1 MPLAA
6 SAPHAPMNIQVAG
19 RHVDLGEALRT
30 RIADELTAS
39 LGRYFERGGS
49 AEVTVSKDRYAF
61 FVDVVLHLAS
71 GQQLVARGPGG
82 DAHSAFSAALDK
94 IEGRVRRY
102 KRRLKNHHAAPA
114 AKSEP
119 ASLIVFRAPDDDDAS
134 YEDDW
139 GADGSAGT
147 GAPQGAI
154 IAETEAALKT
164 LTVSMAVMELDL
176 TEQPVIM
183 FRNVAHGGI
192 SVVYRRTDGNI
203 GWIDPERTRPATT
216 QARAPNG
223 AGEKTPISAPRA
235 VNGGHPLS

>member
-1 MPLAA
+1 MPI
-6 SAPHAPMNIQVAG
+6 SAPNAAPNAANGSSSQDRMNIQVAG

-30 RIADELTAS
+30 RITDELNAS
-39 LGRYFERGGS
+39 LGKYFERGGS
-49 AEVTVSKDRYAF
+49 AEVTVSKDRYAY

-102 KRRLKNHHAAPA
+102 KRRLKNHHAAAP

-154 IAETEAALKT
+154 IAETEAVVKT
-164 LTVSMAVMELDL
+164 MTVSMAVMELDL
-176 TEQPVIM
+176 TEQPVVM

-203 GWIDPERTRPATT
+203 GWIDPERTRAS
-216 QARAPNG
+216 G
-223 AGEKTPISAPRA
+223 DKTPKAAPRA
-235 VNGGHPLS
+235 ANGGHPLS